1 MNDHDQLEEL
11 YERGLTNLADEAP
24 FAPGLDFDAVAGR
37 AGRIRRNRRIAGAVA
52 VAAVTAVVIP
62 SVLSVTGG
70 PRADRDVQPA
80 VPSPDAPTQVARTT
94 LTLHGLPHGA
104 APGIEYFTADGVVL
118 PDRGLV
124 RTDQNYQGLVPS
136 EADGGPG
143 GFVAVEPDGQHLRV
157 LTQDFERQSG
167 SATTQSFVTNTGRD
181 HYAFV
186 AVEAGAQTLVSRDTT
201 DAEGGMT
208 WQLPATGVADV
219 AGYLGDERILVENV
233 DQNDGTSD
241 LRIAEPDGSLT
252 QVRGYLK
259 ALSTSPEAQSFAVQT
274 GDGPHGPCFGVVD
287 STSLTEKWDTCDYKL
302 GAFSPDGHYVLATS
316 PSTDGMGPRDLEVLD
331 AGTGDLVASFT
342 PDKNSQLFMV
352 GVTWETAD
360 TFLANAYEGT
370 SGSVIR
376 MGVDGSLE
384 DAVAPVEVKDVFGDL
399 PFWFGYDRV
408 RGL

>member
-1 MNDHDQLEEL
+1 MKNNDQLEDL
-11 YERGLTNLADEAP
+11 YERGLTDLAEGAP

-62 SVLSVTGG
+62 TVLSVTGG
-70 PRADRDVQPA
+70 PRAERDLQPTL
-80 VPSPDAPTQVARTT
+80 PSPDTPTQVARTT
-94 LTLHGLPHGA
+94 LTLDGLPRGA
-104 APGIEYFTADGVVL
+104 VPGIEYFTTDGVVL

-124 RTDQNYQGLVPS
+124 PTDQSYQALVPS
-136 EADGGPG
+136 AADGGPG

-157 LTQDFERQSG
+157 LTKDFEPQSG
-167 SATTQSFVTNTGRD
+167 SATTQSFVTDTQRD

-219 AGYLGDERILVENV
+219 AGYLGDDRVLVENV
-233 DQNDGTSD
+233 DQNDGSSD
-241 LRIAEPDGSLT
+241 LMIAEPDGSLT
-252 QVRGYLK
+252 KVPGYLK
-259 ALSTSPEAQSFAVQT
+259 ALSTSAEADAFAVQT
-274 GDGPHGPCFGVVD
+274 SDGPDGPCFAVVD

-302 GAFSPDGHYVLATS
+302 GGFSPDGHYVLATS
-316 PSTDGMGPRDLEVLD
+316 PLTDGMGPRDVEVLD

-352 GVTWETAD
+352 GVAWETSD

-370 SGSVIR
+370 SGSIIR

-384 DAVAPVEVKDVFGDL
+384 DAVAPVHVGDVFGDL

-408 RGL
+408 HGL

>member
-1 MNDHDQLEEL
+1 MNNHDQLENL
-11 YERGLTNLADEAP
+11 YERGLNDLADEAP

-62 SVLSVTGG
+62 TVLSVTGG
-70 PRADRDVQPA
+70 PRADRDIQPTL
-80 VPSPDAPTQVARTT
+80 PSPDAPTQVARTT
-94 LTLHGLPHGA
+94 LTLDGLDRGA

-124 RTDQNYQGLVPS
+124 RTDQSYQALVPS

-143 GFVAVEPDGQHLRV
+143 GFIAVEPDGQHLRV
-157 LTQDFERQSG
+157 LTKDFEPQSG
-167 SATTQSFVTNTGRD
+167 SATTQSFVTNTQRD

-219 AGYLGDERILVENV
+219 AGYLGDDRILVENV

-241 LRIAEPDGSLT
+241 LMIAEPDASLT
-252 QVRGYLK
+252 KVPGYLK
-259 ALSTSPEAQSFAVQT
+259 ALSTSAEADAFAVQT
-274 GDGPHGPCFGVVD
+274 SDGPDGPCFGVVD
-287 STSLTEKWDTCDYKL
+287 ATSLTQRWTTCDHKL
-302 GAFSPDGHYVLATS
+302 GAFSPDGRYLLATS
-316 PSTDGMGPRDLEVLD
+316 PLTDGMGPRDLEVLD

-352 GVTWETAD
+352 GVAWETAD